1 MWTTSAWSGRRDST
15 RCAGRP
21 PIGRY
26 RRPVPTPPQH
36 YFSSEPDVPEQRRE
50 LHLSLAGRD
59 VTVQTS
65 GGVFCPDR
73 LDLGTSVLLREAPD
87 PPDTGT
93 LLDLGCGWGPL
104 ALTMAMRSPDANV
117 WAVDV
122 NRRAVRLTADNAA
135 ALGLAGVRAALP
147 HDVPADLTFDCL
159 WSNPPI
165 RIGKSALHE
174 LLLAW
179 LPRLAPGGQAY
190 LVVQRN
196 LGSDSLQT
204 WLVGTLG
211 PDYLVSRHAS
221 AKGFRV
227 LRIERPDPRPVT
239 PA

>member
-1 MWTTSAWSGRRDST
+1 MAQEYARRAC
-15 RCAGRP
+15 RLP
-21 PIGRY
+21 MGRY
-26 RRPVPTPPQH
+26 RGPVPTPSQH
-36 YFSSEPDVPEQRRE
+36 YFTSEPDAPEHRRE
-50 LHLSLAGRD
+50 LRLSLAGRD

-73 LDLGTSVLLREAPD
+73 LDLGTSVLLRETPD
-87 PPDTGT
+87 PPPTGT

-104 ALTMAMRSPDANV
+104 ALTMAMLSPDANV

-122 NRRAVRLTADNAA
+122 NRRALRLTADNAA
-135 ALGLAGVRAALP
+135 ALGLPGVHVATP
-147 HDVPADLTFDCL
+147 HDVPGGLTFDAI

-179 LPRLAPGGQAY
+179 MPRLAPGGRAY

-211 PDYLVSRHAS
+211 PDYVVSRHAS

-227 LRIERPDPRPVT
+227 LRVERPDPRPAT